1 MHDELIQG
9 LKTGDPRAVGELYD
23 RYAGAL
29 FGVVLRIV
37 GDRELAENVLQD
49 VFLKAW
55 KSGASYDSERSGLFT
70 WLNRIARNA
79 AIDATRSAQFKQRR
93 QTGDTDSLV
102 YTPAESRFQPEH
114 IGLREILGK
123 LDEKYRVLI
132 EKAYFEGYT
141 QQELEE
147 ELGIP
152 LGTVKTR
159 MRHAMQLLR
168 GYLSQWVWVAA
179 AVNIWFN

>member
-1 MHDELIQG
+1 MRDELITRLQA
-9 LKTGDPRAVGELYD
+9 GDPQAVGQLYD
-23 RYAGAL
+23 RYARSL

-37 GDRELAENVLQD
+37 GDREMAENVLQD
-49 VFLKAW
+49 VFVKAW
-55 KSGASYDSERSGLFT
+55 KSAASFDPDKSGIFT

-93 QTGDTDSLV
+93 KTGDAESLV
-102 YTPAESRFQPEH
+102 YKSVESSFQPEH
-114 IGLREILGK
+114 IGLRETLGK
-123 LDEKYRVLI
+123 LDEKYRILI

-159 MRHAMQLLR
+159 MRQAMQLLR
-168 GYLSQWVWVAA
+168 RHLTQWACLA
-179 AVNIWFN
+179 MIGHNWFN